1 MTSMNIIM
9 TILIS
14 GMTIGALWLMLNTF
28 GLIRRPKTLSNQ
40 ELIALIDERIAHHTR
55 GDEMEQI
62 IFGGQDSVWNAPHYA
77 KLKGEVSEHLREAE
91 LDSVIV
97 LIEHQRLKTLQI
109 EELKLQLQLAQI
121 NPIDQGEK
129 NV

>member
-1 MTSMNIIM
+1 MNFVMSVLIVGLCITSV
-9 TILIS
+9 
-14 GMTIGALWLMLNTF
+14 
-28 GLIRRPKTLSNQ
+28 GLILYTLRRQKPLGNQ
-40 ELIALIDERIAHHTR
+40 ELVALIDERILLHIR
-55 GDEMEQI
+55 GDEMERI
-62 IFGGQDSVWNAPHYA
+62 IFGGQESVWNAPHYA

-121 NPIDQGEK
+121 NPIDQGK
-129 NV
+129 NNG

>member
-28 GLIRRPKTLSNQ
+28 AQFRRPKTLSHQ
-40 ELIALIDERIAHHTR
+40 EIISLIDERIALHTR

-62 IFGGQDSVWNAPHYA
+62 IFGGQNSVWNAPHYA

-109 EELKLQLQLAQI
+109 EELKLKLQLMEKH
-121 NPIDQGEK
+121 GEK

>member
-109 EELKLQLQLAQI
+109 EELKLKLQLMEKH
-121 NPIDQGEK
+121 GEK

>member
-1 MTSMNIIM
+1 MNIMM

-14 GMTIGALWLMLNTF
+14 GMTIGAIWLLINTF

-40 ELIALIDERIAHHTR
+40 ELVALIDERIALHIR
-55 GDEMEQI
+55 GDEMERI
-62 IFGGQDSVWNAPHYA
+62 IFGDQESVWNAPHYA

-121 NPIDQGEK
+121 NPIDQGK
-129 NV
+129 NNW

>member
-14 GMTIGALWLMLNTF
+14 GATIGTLWLTLNTF
-28 GLIRRPKTLSNQ
+28 AQFRRQKPLSNQ
-40 ELIALIDERIAHHTR
+40 ELIALIDERIAFHSR
-55 GDEMEQI
+55 GDEMERI
-62 IFGGQDSVWNAPHYA
+62 IFGGQESVWNAPHYA

-109 EELKLQLQLAQI
+109 EELKLRLELHEK
-121 NPIDQGEK
+121 GERL
-129 NV
+129 

>member
-1 MTSMNIIM
+1 
-9 TILIS
+9 
-14 GMTIGALWLMLNTF
+14 MTIGAIWLLINTF

-40 ELIALIDERIAHHTR
+40 ELIALIDERIAFYTR
-55 GDEMEQI
+55 DDEMEQI
-62 IFGGQDSVWNAPHYA
+62 IFGGQESVWTAPHYA

-121 NPIDQGEK
+121 NTIDQGK
-129 NV
+129 

>member
-14 GMTIGALWLMLNTF
+14 GMTIGTIWLVLNTF
-28 GLIRRPKTLSNQ
+28 AQFRRPKTLGNQ

-62 IFGGQDSVWNAPHYA
+62 IFGGQESVWNAPHYA
-77 KLKGEVSEHLREAE
+77 KLKEEVSEHVREAE

-121 NPIDQGEK
+121 NPIDQGK
-129 NV
+129 NNG

>member
-14 GMTIGALWLMLNTF
+14 GTTIGVLWLMLNTF
-28 GLIRRPKTLSNQ
+28 AKFRRPKTLSNQ
-40 ELIALIDERIAHHTR
+40 ELIALIDERIAFHSR
-55 GDEMEQI
+55 GDEMERI
-62 IFGGQDSVWNAPHYA
+62 IFGGQESVWNAPHYA

-109 EELKLQLQLAQI
+109 EELKLKLQLMEK
-121 NPIDQGEK
+121 QGGE
-129 NV
+129 NEHL